1 VAEAF
6 TRSRRFSTVW
16 KPLTVNSAIGIA
28 LRVWR
33 AHSPFINQA
42 KSFGVSFQPDPQPR
56 LDSKNKKGTMF
67 FLCSYEEAGML
78 KTFVEEAAALASIT
92 LFVGMI
98 AVWAQLIP
106 QF

>member
-1 VAEAF
+1 MTAHDWGLPRFLGVALIPKVKGLTNGVIF
-6 TRSRRFSTVW
+6 QTD
-16 KPLTVNSAIGIA
+16 PL
-28 LRVWR
+28 
-33 AHSPFINQA
+33 
-42 KSFGVSFQPDPQPR
+42 PR

-78 KTFVEEAAALASIT
+78 KIFVEEAAALASIT

-106 QF
+106 QL